1 MPGFQYLTALIT
13 GASSGIGEAIARE
26 LAKQNVALVLV
37 ARSGDKLKSLAAEL
51 SAGGLKVIP
60 IAQDLLEGNA
70 DEMLWLEL
78 QKRNIEIDLLINNA
92 GFGGYGFFHES
103 PIEKQAEMIDL
114 NIKALV
120 KLTYRFLPP
129 MISNNHGAVMNVSST
144 ASFQPVPFMAAYA
157 ATKAFVTN
165 FTVALSSEYQDTHVR
180 FVALCPGRTKTNFQV
195 AAGSQK
201 VRIRSRAATP
211 QQVAR
216 VAVRALRRNNNIAI
230 EGFMNH
236 AMIHLQRFFPRWF
249 ILKVA
254 HKIFKPKN
262 SDH

>member
-1 MPGFQYLTALIT
+1 MPGLQFSTALIT

-37 ARSGDKLKSLAAEL
+37 ARSGGKLESLAAEL

-60 IAQDLLEGNA
+60 IAQDLLAGNA
-70 DEMLWLEL
+70 DEVLWNEL
-78 QKRNIEIDLLINNA
+78 QKRNIKIDLLINNA

-103 PIEKQAEMIDL
+103 PIEKQIEMIDL

-129 MISNNHGAVMNVSST
+129 MITKNHGAVMNVSST

-165 FTVALSSEYQDTHVR
+165 FTVALSSEYQDTPIR
-180 FVALCPGRTKTNFQV
+180 FIALCPGRTKTNFQV

-211 QQVAR
+211 KQVAH
-216 VAVRALRRNNNIAI
+216 VAVKALRRNNHIAI
-230 EGFMNH
+230 EGFMNY

-249 ILKVA
+249 ILKIA
-254 HKIFKPKN
+254 YKIFKPKN
-262 SDH
+262 IHQ

>member
-1 MPGFQYLTALIT
+1 MPGLQFSTALIT

-37 ARSGDKLKSLAAEL
+37 ARSGDKLESLAAEL
-51 SAGGLKVIP
+51 SAGGLEVIP
-60 IAQDLLEGNA
+60 IAQDLLAGNA
-70 DEMLWLEL
+70 DEVLWNEL
-78 QKRNIEIDLLINNA
+78 QRRNIKIDMLINNA
-92 GFGGYGFFHES
+92 GFGGYGFFHDS
-103 PIEKQAEMIDL
+103 PIEKQIEMIDL

-129 MISNNHGAVMNVSST
+129 MISNNHGAIMNVSST

-180 FVALCPGRTKTNFQV
+180 FIALCPGRTKTNFQV

-216 VAVRALRRNNNIAI
+216 VAVKALRRNNNIAI

-249 ILKVA
+249 IIKIA

-262 SDH
+262 IHH